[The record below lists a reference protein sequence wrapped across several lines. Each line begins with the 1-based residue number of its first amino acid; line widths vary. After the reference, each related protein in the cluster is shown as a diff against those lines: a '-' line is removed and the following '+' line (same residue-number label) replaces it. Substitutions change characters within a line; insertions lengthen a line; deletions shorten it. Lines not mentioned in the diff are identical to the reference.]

1 MPRLRLLIL
10 TAAAILALGT
20 FTATAAAATIHV
32 HHGQSIQAA
41 VNRAHPGDTIVIDRG
56 RYFQSVGIINPGITL
71 RGAGSG
77 RHGTVLRQPKSLS
90 GFCFDPTEKVLAGIC
105 GGGIDPVTG
114 QAGKP
119 LRGPTIVGIR
129 VQGFSGDGMVFF
141 NTTHLT
147 VRQSASIDNGGY
159 GITSFVGHD
168 TRFLRN
174 LAVGDH
180 EAGFYV
186 GDSPHANIR
195 LIGNRAIGNEP
206 FGFLHRD
213 SSFGVDIGNVARDNC
228 VGSIYLDSDLGPAAT
243 RFWVAHRNQYIANN
257 RACPAG
263 EEAGPTPVSGIGVAI
278 VGAQHVGLVGNLSR
292 ANRPSLAGA
301 LAGGIVVM
309 SGKSWGAGDANN
321 NLIARNLAHRNQ
333 PADIVWDGTGS
344 NNRFRRNHCDT
355 SQPGGLC

>member
-1 MPRLRLLIL
+1 MRTL
-10 TAAAILALGT
+10 TLTVAAIVVLAISS
-20 FTATAAAATIHV
+20 ATAAAATIHV
-32 HHGQSIQAA
+32 HRGQSIQAA
-41 VNRAHPGDTIVIDRG
+41 VNSADPGDTIVLDRG

-105 GGGIDPVTG
+105 GGGIDPATG
-114 QAGKP
+114 QPGKP
-119 LRGPTIVGIR
+119 LRGPAIVGIR

-168 TRFLRN
+168 TRFIRN

-228 VGSIYLDSDLGPAAT
+228 VGSVYLDADFGPAPA
-243 RFWVAHRNQYIANN
+243 RFWLARHNRYIANN
-257 RACPAG
+257 RGCPAG
-263 EEAGPTPVSGIGVAI
+263 EDTGPTPVSGIGVAI
-278 VGAQHVGLVGNLSR
+278 IGAQHVRLIGNVVR
-292 ANRPSLAGA
+292 ANVPSLAGA
-301 LAGGIVVM
+301 LAGGILLM
-309 SGKSWGAGDANN
+309 SGTAFGTGDANN

-333 PADIVWDGTGS
+333 PADIVWDGTGT
-344 NNRFRRNHCDT
+344 NNHFRHNHCDT
-355 SQPGGLC
+355 SQPAGLC

>member
-1 MPRLRLLIL
+1 MLRHRLLIV
-10 TAAAILALGT
+10 TAAAILAL
-20 FTATAAAATIHV
+20 AASAARAAAATIHV

-41 VNRAHPGDTIVIDRG
+41 VNRAHPGDAIVLDRG
-56 RYFQSVGIINPGITL
+56 RYFQSVGIIKPGITL

-77 RHGTVLRQPKSLS
+77 RHGTVLRQPTSLS

-105 GGGIDPVTG
+105 GGGIDPATG

-119 LRGPTIVGIR
+119 LRGPVIAGIR

-147 VRQSASIDNGGY
+147 VRESASIDNGGY
-159 GITSFVGHD
+159 GITSFVGHA
-168 TRFLRN
+168 TRFIRN

-186 GDSPHANIR
+186 GDSPHADIR

-228 VGSIYLDSDLGPAAT
+228 VGSIYLDSDLDPAPI
-243 RFWVAHRNQYIANN
+243 RFWVARGNRYVANN

-263 EEAGPTPVSGIGVAI
+263 GDTGPNPVSGIGVAI
-278 VGAQHVGLVGNLSR
+278 VGAQHVRLVGNVSR
-292 ANRPSLAGA
+292 ANVPSLAGA
-301 LAGGIVVM
+301 LAGGIVLM
-309 SGKSWGAGDANN
+309 SGRSWGAGDANN
-321 NLIARNLAHRNQ
+321 NVIARNTAHRNA
-333 PADIVWDGTGS
+333 PADIVWDGTG
-344 NNRFRRNHCDT
+344 NHNRFRDNRCTT
-355 SQPGGLC
+355 SDPGGLC